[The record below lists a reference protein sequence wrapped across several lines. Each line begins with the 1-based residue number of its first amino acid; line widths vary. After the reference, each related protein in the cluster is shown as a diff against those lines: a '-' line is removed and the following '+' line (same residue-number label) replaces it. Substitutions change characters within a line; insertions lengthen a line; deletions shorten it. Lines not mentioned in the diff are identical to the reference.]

1 MGQVTRRE
9 WIWVTAVAVL
19 VLAAS
24 TLPYLAGYLAQTADM
39 RFGGA
44 LLDPV
49 DYHSYLAKMWQGY
62 RGEWRYR
69 LLFTPEPH
77 QGAYLYVFY
86 VGLGHLARLS
96 GLGLPLAY
104 QIARVVFAFLML
116 LLVYWFMAYFTASV
130 RTRRAAF
137 LLATIASGLGW
148 LTESVASTLPGG
160 VSPMDFWLLD
170 GFTYLAVLTSP
181 HFCAAVGLLLAIF
194 LLLLKRPDGPRVLEG
209 GLAVLASLALG
220 LIHPYTLL
228 LADLL
233 PLMYWGIQG
242 LQKRRLAWRG
252 IATVIAMGVT
262 QTPLLAYDLW
272 VFRTQPVFTA
282 WSAQNVTLSP
292 PPLIYL
298 GGYGVLLA
306 LGAIGTGIW
315 ARRGGQGLAFPLL
328 WVGLVA
334 VLAYLPW
341 NLQRRF
347 LEGIQV
353 PLGLL
358 AGVGVVEGLLPQPE
372 GQQPGRLRWLALTLM
387 LALTAMSNLY
397 LTTGLATAAATRP
410 PTLFWSADLLAGVDW
425 LGKNS
430 SWEET
435 VLSSFESGNL
445 ITARIG
451 HRVVV
456 GHWMETVD
464 YEAKQEAVT
473 RFFSATTSDGE
484 RMKLLEGYGVSYI
497 FYSPREQEL
506 GDFDPARSDYL
517 TLIFTNHS
525 VKIYRVLP
533 PGLKPVESVE

>member
-9 WIWVTAVAVL
+9 WTWVTAVAVL
-19 VLAAS
+19 VVTAS
-24 TLPYLAGYLAQTADM
+24 TLPYLAGYLAQTGEM

-44 LLDPV
+44 LLDRV
-49 DYHSYLAKMWQGY
+49 DYYSHLAKMWQGY

-77 QGAYLYVFY
+77 QGAYLQTFY
-86 VGLGHLARLS
+86 VGLGHLARLA

-104 QIARVVFAFLML
+104 QVARVVFAFLML
-116 LLVYWFMAYFTASV
+116 LLVYGFISHFVASV
-130 RTRRAAF
+130 RTRRVAF

-148 LTESVASTLPGG
+148 LTEVVAPTPPGG

-194 LLLLKRPDGPRVLEG
+194 LLLLKRPDGPRLLEG
-209 GLAVLASLALG
+209 ALAVLASLVLG

-233 PLMYWGIQG
+233 PLLYWGIQG
-242 LQKRRLAWRG
+242 LRKRRLVWRG
-252 IATVIAMGVT
+252 VATVMAMGVT
-262 QTPLLAYDLW
+262 QAPLLAYDLW

-306 LGAIGTGIW
+306 LGVIGAGVW

-328 WVGLVA
+328 WIGLVA
-334 VLAYLPW
+334 VLAHVPW

-358 AGVGVVEGLLPQPE
+358 AGVGVGEGLLPHPE
-372 GQQPGRLRWLALTLM
+372 GENPARLRWLALTLV
-387 LALTAMSNLY
+387 LALTVMSNLY
-397 LTTGLATAAATRP
+397 LTAGLAMAAATRP
-410 PTLFWSADLLAGVDW
+410 SALFWNADLLAGVDW
-425 LGKNS
+425 LGENS

-435 VLSSFESGNL
+435 VLSSFEVGNL
-445 ITARIG
+445 ISARIG

-456 GHWMETVD
+456 GHWMETIN
-464 YEAKQEAVT
+464 YEEKREAAD
-473 RFFSATTSDGE
+473 RFFAVATPNSE
-484 RMKLLEGYGVSYI
+484 RLRLLERYGVSYI
-497 FYSPREQEL
+497 FYGPHEQAL
-506 GDFDPARSDYL
+506 GAFDPANADYL
-517 TLIFTNHS
+517 TLVYARDNVS
-525 VKIYRVLP
+525 VYQVTISTK
-533 PGLKPVESVE
+533 

>member
-9 WIWVTAVAVL
+9 WIWVTALAVL
-19 VLAAS
+19 VVAAS

-44 LLDPV
+44 LLDRV

-96 GLGLPLAY
+96 GLGLPLTY
-104 QIARVVFAFLML
+104 QIARVVFAFWML
-116 LLVYWFMAYFTASV
+116 LLVYWFMAYFVASV

-148 LTESVASTLPGG
+148 LTEVLAPTPPGG

-181 HFCAAVGLLLAIF
+181 HFCAAVGLLLVIF

-220 LIHPYTLL
+220 LIHPYILL

-233 PLMYWGIQG
+233 PLMFWGVQG
-242 LQKRRLAWRG
+242 LRKRRLAWRG
-252 IATVIAMGVT
+252 IATVIAMGLT
-262 QTPLLAYDLW
+262 QAPLLAYDLW
-272 VFRTQPVFTA
+272 VFRTQPVFSA

-292 PPLIYL
+292 PPLVYL

-306 LGAIGTGIW
+306 LGAIGTGVW

-328 WVGLVA
+328 WIGLVA
-334 VLAYLPW
+334 VLAHLPW

-372 GQQPGRLRWLALTLM
+372 GQQPGRLRWLALPLV

-397 LTTGLATAAATRP
+397 LTAGLATAAATRP
-410 PTLFWSADLLAGVDW
+410 SALFWSADLLAGVDW
-425 LGKNS
+425 LEENS

-456 GHWMETVD
+456 GHWMETVN
-464 YEAKQEAVT
+464 YEEKREAAD
-473 RFFSATTSDGE
+473 RFFAAATPNSERLRLLERYSVSYVFYGPYEQALGNFEPANANYLAPVFTLHNVNVYQVTTST
-484 RMKLLEGYGVSYI
+484 K
-497 FYSPREQEL
+497 
-506 GDFDPARSDYL
+506 
-517 TLIFTNHS
+517 
-525 VKIYRVLP
+525 
-533 PGLKPVESVE
+533 